1 MKFYSFFHLIRRT
14 RSNRLSSLVQLPI
27 ATNSESCCEHGRDL
41 KWQNPKEFMKRTRL
55 ISFLLLTVFVLLVS
69 GCSST
74 PEQARTQTVSTAE
87 QKPLPPPVKCQVER
101 IGSHQ
106 SGSYEYVSVK
116 CIGENTVRSFYA
128 DTLWDV
134 VRAGDT
140 VVITPSSVQGQVTWS
155 LSVYFAEAPHTP
167 VVAN

>member
-1 MKFYSFFHLIRRT
+1 
-14 RSNRLSSLVQLPI
+14 
-27 ATNSESCCEHGRDL
+27 
-41 KWQNPKEFMKRTRL
+41 MKRTRL
-55 ISFLLLTVFVLLVS
+55 ISSLLLTVFVLLVS

-74 PEQARTQTVSTAE
+74 PEQARTQTGSTAE

-106 SGSYEYVSVK
+106 SGDYGYVSVK
-116 CIGENTVRSFYA
+116 CIGETTVRSFYA